1 MLSLAWVELELQK
14 ALEGQNTPQ
23 NARDCALLFIL
34 RDHLKAMTEPEKAE
48 EKKQDSTHRQAV
60 LLTAHSAHLDSD
72 PTLTQIEDAIGA
84 VSVNTREEKRRMQ
97 DAKTWAGI
105 IGQKV

>member
-1 MLSLAWVELELQK
+1 MLSLAWVEHELEL
-14 ALEGQNTPQ
+14 AINGPNTPQ

-34 RDHLKAMTEPEKAE
+34 RDHLKAMNEPEKAE

-60 LLTAHSAHLDSD
+60 LLTAHSAHLDSV

-84 VSVNTREEKRRMQ
+84 IAVSTPEEKKRAQ
-97 DAKTWAGI
+97 DARTWAGI
-105 IGQKV
+105 IGKK